1 MPIEHLNSI
10 AYGNSSRD
18 IPKDASIEE
27 VAKEFEAILL
37 TQLLQLMRKSV
48 VSSGLFDDAPGK
60 DVYMGMMNTEMARAL
75 VFKGRG
81 LGLSEHIRQS
91 LQGLVPAQPEPG
103 KPVSSYPLTSNMG
116 WRKDPL
122 NGEWRYHNTN
132 LRHTIRRRQGKI
144 LVRVSDI
151 LIDAPQPVLEALLCI
166 LLHKLFGESAPPD
179 QRRIYRHYAADS
191 RIRARVRQVRSSR
204 GRKRLSGPQGKVFNL
219 QAVFSAL
226 NERYFVGQLQVR
238 NLSWSPNC
246 SRRVLGHYDP
256 AHDTIVVSRRLDDS
270 RIPRFVIDFV
280 VYHEML
286 HALLDDHARGTSRRT
301 HSPAFRRA
309 ELRFSGLQQAQ
320 AFLENRLCLS
330 A

>member
-1 MPIEHLNSI
+1 MERQKVRDVFIMLYTRLADRPVPSFGIE
-10 AYGNSSRD
+10 
-18 IPKDASIEE
+18 
-27 VAKEFEAILL
+27 F
-37 TQLLQLMRKSV
+37 
-48 VSSGLFDDAPGK
+48 
-60 DVYMGMMNTEMARAL
+60 
-75 VFKGRG
+75 
-81 LGLSEHIRQS
+81 
-91 LQGLVPAQPEPG
+91 
-103 KPVSSYPLTSNMG
+103 YP
-116 WRKDPL
+116 
-122 NGEWRYHNTN
+122 YTN

-151 LIDAPQPVLEALLCI
+151 LIDAPQPVMEALLCI
-166 LLHKLFGESAPPD
+166 LLHKLFGKSAPRE

-204 GRKRLSGPQGKVFNL
+204 GRKRLSGPQGKVFDL

-270 RIPRFVIDFV
+270 RIPRFVIDYV

-286 HALLDDHARGTSRRT
+286 HALLDDHARGTSRQT

-309 ELRFSGLQQAQ
+309 ERRFSGLQQSQ